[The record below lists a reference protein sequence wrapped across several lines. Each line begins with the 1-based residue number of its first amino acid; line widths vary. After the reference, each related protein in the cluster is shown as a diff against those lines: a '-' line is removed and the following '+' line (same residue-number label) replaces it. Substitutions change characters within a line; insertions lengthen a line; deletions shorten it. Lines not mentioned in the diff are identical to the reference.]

1 MTKTSVICP
10 ECGHRP
16 GPLAWRCPQCGA
28 PLEIESLPP
37 FDHTAIV
44 PHEWSLWRY
53 ARMLP
58 VSRQASLGEGMTPLA
73 HAHLGGIDFR
83 AKLEYLN
90 PTGSYKDRGT
100 ATMIS
105 HMLAHGASEV
115 VEDSSGNAG
124 ASVAAYS
131 SAGGIR
137 ARIFVPADALP
148 GKKALIAAF
157 GGALVEVD
165 GPQRN
170 RAAACVEAAKTTPY
184 ASHSWSPYFILGQM
198 TAAWEIWEQLGG
210 RAPDAVI
217 CPVGQGCLF
226 LGLARGF
233 RALDAAGLIERLPA
247 MVAVQSSGCDP
258 IVRAWESGA
267 DAPEAVTPTY
277 SVADGILINT
287 PAVRGREILATIR
300 ATGGAALRVEPRAI
314 LAARDAMTARGFVI
328 EPTSA
333 AAVAALPALRER
345 GEAGAEWVVMLTG
358 SGLKLLGGAPGA

>member
-1 MTKTSVICP
+1 MTLSSVICP
-10 ECGHRP
+10 ECHHHP
-16 GPLAWRCPQCGA
+16 DPLAWRCPQCGA
-28 PLEIESLPP
+28 PLEIENLPP
-37 FDHTAIV
+37 FNPAAIA

-53 ARMLP
+53 APMLP
-58 VSRQASLGEGMTPLA
+58 VPRRVSLGEGMTPLV
-73 HAHLGGIDFR
+73 HAHIDGIAFH

-105 HMLAHGASEV
+105 HLLAHGANEV

-137 ARIFVPADALP
+137 ARIFVPTDALP
-148 GKKALIAAF
+148 GKKALIASF
-157 GGALVEVD
+157 GGVLVEVA

-210 RAPDAVI
+210 RAPDAVA

-233 RALDAAGLIERLPA
+233 RALHTAGLIAQAPA
-247 MVAVQSSGCDP
+247 MFAVQSSGCDP

-267 DAPEAVTPTY
+267 AAPEAITPAY

-287 PAVRGREILATIR
+287 PAVRGREILAAIR
-300 ATGGAALRVEPRAI
+300 ETGGAALRVDNAAI
-314 LAARDAMTARGFVI
+314 LAARDAMAARGFVI

-333 AAVAALPALRER
+333 AAVAALPAIRER
-345 GEAGAEWVVMLTG
+345 IGANAGLIVMLTG
-358 SGLKLLGGAPGA
+358 SGLKLLGGAPRS